1 MMLITSF
8 LACTKTNYSGFLIEN
23 PNNFSTEYSS
33 VTIPYSIDNFPT
45 SFVLV
50 DQNGTEIPYQLD
62 DLNQDGNPEVL
73 FFQISLDANSSSTIS
88 VQETENKPEYAF
100 NTDITIKVRD
110 IKDPE
115 NMQVSRDFQSVQQYT
130 ETFDFK
136 QDNGLIFLE
145 GPGWESNLIG
155 YRLYFDDR
163 NRIDIFGKSTSKLAL
178 NDISETYHERREW
191 GADILKVGASLGIGT
206 PALFADG
213 KFFTI
218 ENTGTKSLKILS
230 DGPLRSILQVS
241 YDDWEINNQKT
252 DVILQLEIH
261 ANHRYTELRLDT
273 DLEDVEFATG
283 LVMHPAIQEIV
294 TQSRDTYSYGYTWGK
309 QTDLDETL
317 GMGIII
323 PQELNP
329 KYQGELQETYVFSMA
344 NDKSDITYRFLGAW
358 ELEPE
363 NVRINTETD
372 FETYINQV
380 AKQWQSPLKV
390 TKK

>member
-1 MMLITSF
+1 MMLITPF
-8 LACTKTNYSGFLIEN
+8 LACTKTNYSEFLIEN
-23 PNNFSTEYSS
+23 LNDFSTEYSS
-33 VTIPYSIDNFPT
+33 VTIPYSIDDFPT

-62 DLNQDGNPEVL
+62 DLDQDGEPETL
-73 FFQISLDANSSSTIS
+73 FFQLSLDANSSANIS
-88 VQETENKPEYAF
+88 VHETQNKPEFAF

-110 IKDPE
+110 KKDPE
-115 NMQVSRDFQSVQQYT
+115 NMQVSSDFQSVQQYT

-136 QDNGLIFLE
+136 QDNGLVFLE

-163 NRIDIFGKSTSKLAL
+163 NRIDIFGKSTTKLAL
-178 NDISETYHERREW
+178 NDISETYHERRAW
-191 GADILKVGASLGIGT
+191 GADVLKVSSSLGIGT
-206 PALFADG
+206 PALFEG
-213 KFFTI
+213 NKFYAI
-218 ENTGTKSLKILS
+218 EETGTKSMKIIS
-230 DGPLRSILQVS
+230 DGPLRSILEIS
-241 YDDWEINNQKT
+241 YPEWKIDSQET
-252 DVILQLEIH
+252 DVSLELEIH

-294 TQSRDTYSYGYTWGK
+294 TQNKDTYSYGYTWGK

-323 PQELNP
+323 PQKLNP
-329 KYQGELQETYVFSMA
+329 KYQGELQETYVFSME
-344 NDKSDITYRFLGAW
+344 NVESNISYRFLAAW

-363 NVRINTETD
+363 SVRIEGGTD
-372 FETYINQV
+372 FEAYINQI